1 MLVLPRFPAAPPLM
15 VGLFCG
21 SLGWADGAPP
31 LMLFLTPPAIDERA
45 ALSASSVAVGLSPTF
60 GKLLMT

>member
-1 MLVLPRFPAAPPLM
+1 M